1 MAARD
6 DKNTFVFHGEW
17 REAFSEYTKDEQ
29 ADIYNAIIDYAIGG
43 IVPQDRFIRVAIANA
58 RITIDRDKQ
67 RYEEKC
73 ERNRQNIANRWK
85 QSKRTDTTVYAH
97 TNDNDNG
104 SDNGS
109 DNDSDNDIEPIT
121 NVTGKDIE
129 KKRKAIA
136 YPYDEVVNL
145 WNEICSPLPQV
156 KRLND
161 SRRNKIK
168 SRLLEFSKNS
178 EEWLP
183 KVRELFERVV
193 ASDFLRGE
201 KSDWQATFDWLFDN
215 SKNWVKVM
223 EGNYDNDRKR
233 TTQHPNCKL
242 GVGEFIAQD
251 GTRRYGTGNLPP
263 VPMDAPP
270 RPDDYSLWSRE
281 TNTWI
286 PYGV

>member
-1 MAARD
+1 M
-6 DKNTFVFHGEW
+6 V
-17 REAFSEYTKDEQ
+17 S
-29 ADIYNAIIDYAIGG
+29 
-43 IVPQDRFIRVAIANA
+43 
-58 RITIDRDKQ
+58 
-67 RYEEKC
+67 
-73 ERNRQNIANRWK
+73 
-85 QSKRTDTTVYAH
+85 
-97 TNDNDNG
+97 
-104 SDNGS
+104 
-109 DNDSDNDIEPIT
+109 
-121 NVTGKDIE
+121 
-129 KKRKAIA
+129 
-136 YPYDEVVNL
+136 L

-168 SRLLEFSKNS
+168 SRLVEFSKNS

-183 KVRELFERVV
+183 KTRELFERVV

-215 SKNWVKVM
+215 SKNWVKVV
-223 EGNYDNDRKR
+223 EGNYDNERKR
-233 TTQHPNCKL
+233 TTQQPNCKL

-270 RPDDYSLWSRE
+270 RPDNDSLWSRE

-286 PYGV
+286 PSGV

>member
-1 MAARD
+1 MEKANGFTLFSSYFEALEYLPD
-6 DKNTFVFHGEW
+6 DVFG
-17 REAFSEYTKDEQ
+17 
-29 ADIYNAIIDYAIGG
+29 AIIRAMCKYALRGEEPSFDVPVLNSYWTLIRPTLECSMRRAEAGRRGG
-43 IVPQDRFIRVAIANA
+43 QSGAGVNRNSGNNNASKSKANQKQ
-58 RITIDRDKQ
+58 INSDK
-67 RYEEKC
+67 
-73 ERNRQNIANRWK
+73 
-85 QSKRTDTTVYAH
+85 D
-97 TNDNDNG
+97 
-104 SDNGS
+104 
-109 DNDSDNDIEPIT
+109 
-121 NVTGKDIE
+121 KDKDKDKELGVGVGENIE
-129 KKRKAIA
+129 KERKAIA
-136 YPYDEVVNL
+136 YPYDEVVSL

-168 SRLLEFSKNS
+168 SRLVELSKNS

-183 KVRELFERVV
+183 KTRELFERVV

-215 SKNWVKVM
+215 SKNWVKVA

-233 TTQHPNCKL
+233 TTQQPNCKL
-242 GVGEFIAQD
+242 GVGEFIAHD

-270 RPDDYSLWSRE
+270 RPDNDSLWSRE

-286 PYGV
+286 PSGV